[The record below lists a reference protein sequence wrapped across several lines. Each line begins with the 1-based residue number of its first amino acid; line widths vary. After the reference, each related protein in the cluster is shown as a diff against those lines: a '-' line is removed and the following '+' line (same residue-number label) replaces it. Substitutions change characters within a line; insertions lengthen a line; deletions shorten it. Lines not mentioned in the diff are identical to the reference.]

1 MSWSDTGSSGSILYK
16 SSSTE
21 NDYETDKDMGVV
33 QLITKGSALDI
44 PPPYHKEP
52 ILDGERAVQDTEE
65 IDIDGIPIASLEER
79 FYDRIRTEQ
88 WYVVSSMTDIYNTH
102 YLYFV
107 VNTCGIGTVCR
118 VFYFFHFSLVN
129 VGIRSILQ
137 GTGVANVKRPI

>member
-1 MSWSDTGSSGSILYK
+1 MSGRDTGSSGSILYK

-33 QLITKGSALDI
+33 QLNTKGSALDI
-44 PPPYHKEP
+44 PPPYHEEP

-88 WYVVSSMTDIYNTH
+88 WYVVSSMTMTFIISVIY
-102 YLYFV
+102 
-107 VNTCGIGTVCR
+107 
-118 VFYFFHFSLVN
+118 
-129 VGIRSILQ
+129 ILL
-137 GTGVANVKRPI
+137 